1 MSENQKSVFIVLV
14 NYNGMK
20 DTEECILSIQ
30 KNHYANAH
38 VVVVENA
45 SNDASDIQNLERF
58 PHTHVIVNSQNY
70 GFAIANNIG
79 IEYALLHKADYI
91 LLLNNDT
98 VVEDS
103 FIETMISVAEGQKLQ
118 VLTCNIKYYSD
129 REMNWYAGGFF
140 EWKNGYGVHYTDG
153 RLNKLINQ
161 VNFITGCCIMC
172 KAEIFAKYRLPT
184 EYFMYFEDSDFCLQ
198 LLHNGID
205 LYYTP
210 STRIYHKVSASAGVE
225 SPFFVYYWNRNRII
239 LLKKYKSFLGG
250 AYFFLL
256 AKLLVT
262 RVVKSLLYCCKKDMA
277 RNSSMWKGIKDGLKY
292 SQDTMK

>member
-30 KNHYANAH
+30 ENHYESAH

-45 SNDASDIQNLERF
+45 SSDTPDIQNLERF

-79 IEYALLHKADYI
+79 IDYALLHKADYI

-103 FIETMISVAEGQKLQ
+103 FIETMVSVAEDQKLQ

-129 REMNWYAGGFF
+129 KEKDWYAGGFF
-140 EWKNGYGVHYTDG
+140 DWKNGYGVHYTDG
-153 RLNKLINQ
+153 RLNKPLNR

-172 KAEIFAKYRLPT
+172 KAEIFAKYKLPT

-198 LLHNGID
+198 LVHNSVD

-225 SPFFVYYWNRNRII
+225 SPFFVYYWNRNRTI
-239 LLKKYKSFLGG
+239 LLKKYKSFLGE
-250 AYFFLL
+250 AYFLL
-256 AKLLVT
+256 LVKLLVT
-262 RVVKSLLYCCKKDMA
+262 RVVKSLLYCCKKDMV

-292 SQDTMK
+292 SQDAME